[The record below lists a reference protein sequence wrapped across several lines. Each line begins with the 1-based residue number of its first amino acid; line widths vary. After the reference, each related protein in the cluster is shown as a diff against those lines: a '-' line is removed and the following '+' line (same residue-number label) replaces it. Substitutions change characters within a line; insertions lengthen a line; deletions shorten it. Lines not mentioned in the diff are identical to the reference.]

1 MNGDAGRRGHDKV
14 TAMAAAAGARRC
26 GTDAGPGG
34 EGQPSAAPQVELDSF
49 EALRTWAERYADRFW
64 LNQFRG
70 ISVLDVLAGPPI
82 CPGMLTRA
90 DADNGPG
97 DWIAFLARGLQSM
110 RDRGILR
117 PESDPNAMA
126 SSLIAMLLGGIILAK
141 AREDVV
147 PLRTAI
153 TVMMAHIRSFEEAGN
168 GT

>member
-1 MNGDAGRRGHDKV
+1 MNRDAERLGRGKV
-14 TAMAAAAGARRC
+14 TAMAAAPGGRRC

-34 EGQPSAAPQVELDSF
+34 EGRPSAAPQVELDSF
-49 EALRTWAERYADRFW
+49 EALHTWAEWYADRFR
-64 LNQFRG
+64 LDQFRD
-70 ISVLDVLAGPPI
+70 ISVLDVLAGPPAW
-82 CPGMLTRA
+82 PGTLARA

-97 DWIAFLARGLQSM
+97 EWIAFLARGLQSM

-126 SSLIAMLLGGIILAK
+126 SSLVAILLGGLILAK

-153 TVMMAHIRSFEEAGN
+153 TVMMAHVRSFEEADDGM
-168 GT
+168 

>member
-1 MNGDAGRRGHDKV
+1 MNGGAGRDHGKV
-14 TAMAAAAGARRC
+14 AAMAAAAGGRRC
-26 GTDAGPGG
+26 GTGADPGG
-34 EGQPSAAPQVELDSF
+34 EGQPSAAPQAELDSF
-49 EALRTWAERYADRFW
+49 EALLTWAERYADQFA

-70 ISVLDVLAGPPI
+70 ISVLDVLARPPV
-82 CPGMLTRA
+82 CPGMLARA

-117 PESDPNAMA
+117 PESDPNAIA

-141 AREDVV
+141 AREDIV